1 MVIYFILFLMVS
13 VKVTPEDV
21 RKLNLPPECVNK
33 TPSGEIFV
41 KSSLQKVN
49 FFIVMWLSVFPI
61 CKHEWTLVVVK
72 FSWIL

>member
-1 MVIYFILFLMVS
+1 MVS

-49 FFIVMWLSVFPI
+49 FFIVMGLSVFPI
-61 CKHEWTLVVVK
+61 CKHE
-72 FSWIL
+72 

>member
-61 CKHEWTLVVVK
+61 CKHE
-72 FSWIL
+72 